1 MPFPKVSSSRS
12 EHLKKA
18 RAALKSAR
26 ESDESAS
33 FTTNPRSA
41 PYGIDP
47 ASPLLEVKE
56 GPRNRIKKRLFESE
70 EHLRDYSKRPRPNSS
85 EILPEPKPILP
96 EPEKLLELERKWHA
110 VLEFQEFKI
119 LGICTNELAN
129 AIGEKYGVG
138 NGRNVRFLAEK
149 VEERGSLLRKEGSG
163 RPSTVSNRIDI
174 QEYFA
179 AQAVEWEYC
188 FTYEAMANALKNQ
201 FDVGSVSTV
210 QAIMAHLEYRKARR
224 VVRPFLTPDHILARL
239 AWAQKW
245 KDFDFFTDT
254 LVLHLDEK
262 CFYAF
267 DARGRVVYLPPGVD
281 PKPMY
286 ALSKTQIP
294 WVMFLGV
301 VGAPRPGFDGKV
313 GLFHVGVP
321 KIAERRS
328 KYHEKGEEYWVNVN
342 MDGDVFMAVVEDKV
356 IPNVLSKCPWAKK
369 IIIQIDS
376 AGGHRIKES
385 VDYLNKLGRKTKIPI
400 EFITQPCR
408 SPDTN
413 VLDLGI
419 WNSMK
424 SQVIEQK
431 YMRESDLSM
440 NQRIIDAVMEMWE
453 EYDPEI
459 LTSIFQTLKAVLYE
473 IVANGGGNS
482 FKQPRKLK

>member
-163 RPSTVSNRIDI
+163 RPLS
-174 QEYFA
+174 
-179 AQAVEWEYC
+179 
-188 FTYEAMANALKNQ
+188 L
-201 FDVGSVSTV
+201 
-210 QAIMAHLEYRKARR
+210 RR
-224 VVRPFLTPDHILARL
+224 
-239 AWAQKW
+239 
-245 KDFDFFTDT
+245 
-254 LVLHLDEK
+254 
-262 CFYAF
+262 
-267 DARGRVVYLPPGVD
+267 
-281 PKPMY
+281 
-286 ALSKTQIP
+286 
-294 WVMFLGV
+294 
-301 VGAPRPGFDGKV
+301 
-313 GLFHVGVP
+313 
-321 KIAERRS
+321 
-328 KYHEKGEEYWVNVN
+328 
-342 MDGDVFMAVVEDKV
+342 
-356 IPNVLSKCPWAKK
+356 
-369 IIIQIDS
+369 
-376 AGGHRIKES
+376 
-385 VDYLNKLGRKTKIPI
+385 
-400 EFITQPCR
+400 
-408 SPDTN
+408 
-413 VLDLGI
+413 
-419 WNSMK
+419 
-424 SQVIEQK
+424 
-431 YMRESDLSM
+431 
-440 NQRIIDAVMEMWE
+440 
-453 EYDPEI
+453 
-459 LTSIFQTLKAVLYE
+459 
-473 IVANGGGNS
+473 
-482 FKQPRKLK
+482 

>member
-1 MPFPKVSSSRS
+1 M
-12 EHLKKA
+12 
-18 RAALKSAR
+18 
-26 ESDESAS
+26 
-33 FTTNPRSA
+33 
-41 PYGIDP
+41 
-47 ASPLLEVKE
+47 
-56 GPRNRIKKRLFESE
+56 
-70 EHLRDYSKRPRPNSS
+70 
-85 EILPEPKPILP
+85 
-96 EPEKLLELERKWHA
+96 ERKWHA

-224 VVRPFLTPDHILARL
+224 VVRPFLTHDHILARL

-281 PKPMY
+281 PK
-286 ALSKTQIP
+286 
-294 WVMFLGV
+294 
-301 VGAPRPGFDGKV
+301 
-313 GLFHVGVP
+313 
-321 KIAERRS
+321 
-328 KYHEKGEEYWVNVN
+328 
-342 MDGDVFMAVVEDKV
+342 
-356 IPNVLSKCPWAKK
+356 
-369 IIIQIDS
+369 
-376 AGGHRIKES
+376 
-385 VDYLNKLGRKTKIPI
+385 
-400 EFITQPCR
+400 QP
-408 SPDTN
+408 
-413 VLDLGI
+413 
-419 WNSMK
+419 
-424 SQVIEQK
+424 
-431 YMRESDLSM
+431 
-440 NQRIIDAVMEMWE
+440 
-453 EYDPEI
+453 
-459 LTSIFQTLKAVLYE
+459 
-473 IVANGGGNS
+473 
-482 FKQPRKLK
+482 

>member
-1 MPFPKVSSSRS
+1 M
-12 EHLKKA
+12 
-18 RAALKSAR
+18 
-26 ESDESAS
+26 
-33 FTTNPRSA
+33 
-41 PYGIDP
+41 
-47 ASPLLEVKE
+47 
-56 GPRNRIKKRLFESE
+56 
-70 EHLRDYSKRPRPNSS
+70 
-85 EILPEPKPILP
+85 
-96 EPEKLLELERKWHA
+96 
-110 VLEFQEFKI
+110 
-119 LGICTNELAN
+119 
-129 AIGEKYGVG
+129 
-138 NGRNVRFLAEK
+138 
-149 VEERGSLLRKEGSG
+149 
-163 RPSTVSNRIDI
+163 SNRIDI